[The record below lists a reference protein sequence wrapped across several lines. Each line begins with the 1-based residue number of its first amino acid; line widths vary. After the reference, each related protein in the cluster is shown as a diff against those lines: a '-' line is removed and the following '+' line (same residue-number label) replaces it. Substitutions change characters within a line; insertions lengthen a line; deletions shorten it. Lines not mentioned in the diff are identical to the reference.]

1 MGDRGLLLQHLERT
15 AKMVKPGQ
23 PMTRGALTVATV
35 QGELAG
41 KAFEVVRKK
50 IESDPKLN
58 ASIKRL
64 KEMGVPTDL
73 IRD

>member
-1 MGDRGLLLQHLERT
+1 M
-15 AKMVKPGQ
+15 
-23 PMTRGALTVATV
+23 ATV